1 MSKRKVKKSCQSP
14 KTKSQ
19 KRNGIQDVSY
29 DELQRIV
36 EKAKTGGLNDDEF
49 EKLSGAIDTLA
60 DVTQKLEKKG
70 MTISRL
76 RKMLFGATTE
86 KMSNLF
92 DDAQRDDDDKKTDG
106 GSDSEDS
113 GDTDKNPTAE
123 SDLPKKD
130 SEEKEKRKGH
140 GRKGADDYTGAKRV
154 CIPHESLKTGE
165 VCPLCGKGK
174 LYLLKEPAVRVRVT
188 GIAPLDATVYELER
202 LRCKTCEAVFT
213 AESPAGVGDDKYDIS
228 AAVMIALLKYGCG
241 LPFNRLEKLQEM
253 LGIPLPSSTQ
263 WDIAYQLAIS
273 LIAVY
278 VELNRQ
284 AADGDVLYIDDTV
297 AQILKLNVPIRKG
310 KNGKDRTGIYTSG
323 ILSTRA
329 GIEIALF
336 FTGNY
341 HAGENLEMLLSQRNS
356 ELSLPIQMCDGLLA
370 NTSMDVETILANCN
384 SHARRNFVELVN
396 KYKHETRHILDQ
408 FKLVYKNDD
417 ITQKQSMTDDERLTY
432 HQTHSKPVMDELRE
446 WFDEQFESREIE
458 PNSSLGEAI
467 TYATNRW
474 KELTLFLRVPG
485 APIDNNACERVI
497 KKAILHRKNSLFFKT
512 QNGAY
517 VADLFMSLI
526 HTCELQKVNPFDYL
540 VACAQNKSRVEENPA
555 AWMPWNYKEKLQ
567 LSPNP

>member
-1 MSKRKVKKSCQSP
+1 MSKRKAKKSSRSP
-14 KTKSQ
+14 KTRSQ

-29 DELQRIV
+29 VELQRIV

-60 DVTQKLEKKG
+60 GVTQELEKKG
-70 MTISRL
+70 MTIARL

-86 KMSNLF
+86 KTDVLF
-92 DDAQRDDDDKKTDG
+92 NDAHNGDDDRKANEG
-106 GSDSEDS
+106 GEGEDS
-113 GDTDKNPTAE
+113 GGADESTATE
-123 SDLPKKD
+123 SAPSADD
-130 SEEKEKRKGH
+130 SSPKEKRKGH

-154 CIPHESLKTGE
+154 CIPHESLKPGE

-174 LYLLKEPAVRVRVT
+174 LYLLKDPAVRVRVT

-202 LRCKTCEAVFT
+202 LRCKTCGAVFT
-213 AESPAGVGDDKYDIS
+213 AQSPADVGNDKYDIS

-241 LPFNRLEKLQEM
+241 LPFNRLEKLQDM

-263 WDIAYQLAIS
+263 WDIAYQLALS

-278 VELNRQ
+278 VELNRE

-356 ELSLPIQMCDGLLA
+356 ELSLPIQMCDGLLS

-384 SHARRNFVELVN
+384 SHARRNFAELVN
-396 KYKHETRHILDQ
+396 KYKHETKHVLEQ

-417 ITQKQSMTDDERLTY
+417 VTKKQKMTDDERLAY
-432 HQTHSKPVMDELRE
+432 HQTHSKPVMDELLK
-446 WFDEQFESREIE
+446 WFDEQFDNKEIE

-467 TYATNRW
+467 TYATDRW
-474 KELTLFLRVPG
+474 EELTLFLRVPG

-540 VACAQNKSRVEENPA
+540 VACAQNKSRIEENPA
-555 AWMPWNYKEKLQ
+555 HWMPWNYKA
-567 LSPNP
+567 NY

>member
-1 MSKRKVKKSCQSP
+1 MSKRKVKKSDGAS
-14 KTKSQ
+14 KAKSQ
-19 KRNGIQDVSY
+19 KRGRIQDVSY

-76 RKMLFGATTE
+76 RRMLFGATTE
-86 KMSNLF
+86 KTSNLF
-92 DDAQRDDDDKKTDG
+92 DDAQSDDDDKKTDD
-106 GSDSEDS
+106 GSAREDS
-113 GDTDKNPTAE
+113 SDTDKSKMDE
-123 SDLPKKD
+123 SDSSSND
-130 SEEKEKRKGH
+130 SEKNKTRKGH

-154 CIPHESLKTGE
+154 CIPHESLKPGE
-165 VCPLCGKGK
+165 LCPLCGKGK
-174 LYLLKEPAVRVRVT
+174 LYLPKEPAIRVRVT

-202 LRCKTCEAVFT
+202 LRCKTCGAVFT
-213 AESPAGVGDDKYDIS
+213 AESPAKVGDDKYDIK
-228 AAVMIALLKYGCG
+228 AGVMIALLKYGCG

-263 WDIAYQLAIS
+263 WDIAYQLALS

-278 VELNRQ
+278 VELNRE

-329 GIEIALF
+329 GMEIAVF

-341 HAGENLEMLLSQRNS
+341 HAGENLEKLLAQRNS
-356 ELSLPIQMCDGLLA
+356 ELSLPIQMCDGLSA
-370 NTSMDVETILANCN
+370 NTSMDVKTILANCN
-384 SHARRNFVELVN
+384 SHVRRKFVELVN
-396 KYKHETRHILDQ
+396 KYKHETKHILDQ

-417 ITQKQSMTDDERLTY
+417 DTKKQNMSDGERLVY
-432 HQTHSKPVMDELRE
+432 HQKHSKPVMDKLRK
-446 WFDEQFESREIE
+446 WFDEQFENKEIE

-467 TYATNRW
+467 TYATERW
-474 KELTLFLRVPG
+474 EELTLFLRVPG
-485 APIDNNACERVI
+485 APLDNNACERVI

-540 VACAQNKSRVEENPA
+540 VACAQNKSRIEENPA
-555 AWMPWNYKEKLQ
+555 NWMPWNYKENL
-567 LSPNP
+567 